1 MFRLRRATGEQERR
15 ASFVELFFDLVF
27 VFFVTQLSAFLLA
40 DLTVDGVGKTL
51 LLLLIAWWAW
61 LYTTWMTN
69 WWDPDEIPIR
79 ILLVFGMLASL
90 LGGIAVPDAFGE
102 RAMLFVVGYVGL
114 QVTRNTFFVLGT
126 DRSDP
131 LFRPTARIA
140 AWTGWV
146 SLVWVAGALLGGDER
161 IAVWVS
167 ALALDYAGPY
177 VGHWTPG
184 LGRSTPREWHLDHAH
199 FTERIALF
207 MIIALG
213 ESIVVTG
220 ATASQFELT
229 PARVAALV
237 VALLITAALWWLYFD
252 YHVRRL
258 EGELAAA
265 GENRSRLGRD
275 LGYLH
280 VPLVAG
286 IIVTAVANEIVI
298 AGPGE
303 ELQRGELL
311 ALGCGPALYL
321 LGSVGFKLR
330 AIHVFA
336 WQRVAGAAL
345 VVAAAL
351 LGTVASALAAWLL
364 VLAALVAL
372 VVFETLQRLTGA

>member
-1 MFRLRRATGEQERR
+1 
-15 ASFVELFFDLVF
+15 
-27 VFFVTQLSAFLLA
+27 
-40 DLTVDGVGKTL
+40 
-51 LLLLIAWWAW
+51 
-61 LYTTWMTN
+61 MTN

-79 ILLVFGMLASL
+79 IVLVFGMLASM
-90 LGGIAVPDAFGE
+90 LGGIAVPDAFDE
-102 RAMLFVVGYVGL
+102 RAMLFVVAYVGL
-114 QVTRNTFFVLGT
+114 QVTRNAFFVLAT

-131 LFRPTARIA
+131 LFAPTVRLA

-146 SLVWVAGALLGGDER
+146 SLVWIAGALLGGDER
-161 IAVWVS
+161 IAVWVG

-184 LGRSTPREWHLDHAH
+184 LGRSAPREWHLDHAH

-220 ATASQFELT
+220 ATASKFELT

-237 VALLITAALWWLYFD
+237 VAFLITAAMWWLYFD

-258 EGELAAA
+258 RTELAAA
-265 GENRSRLGRD
+265 GEHRSRLGRD

-286 IIVTAVANEIVI
+286 IIVTAVADEIVI

-303 ELQRGELL
+303 ELQHGELL
-311 ALGCGPALYL
+311 ALACGPTLYL
-321 LGSVGFKLR
+321 LGSVAFKLR
-330 AIHVFA
+330 VLHAFA

-351 LGTVASALAAWLL
+351 LGTVASALAAWIL

-372 VVFETLQRLTGA
+372 VVFETLQRLTGVLD